1 MRKRHVRY
9 SAYRYKTKYTRA
21 KQVAKLL
28 FMESKLRIEELQ
40 SEIED
45 MQSDIELY
53 KPYYDEHFRM
63 MVNKE
68 LALVWWYWRGC
79 LWNFSKV
86 GLKIFLSVILYS
98 WGHIHRL
105 SLASVTADW
114 EGYWNIP
121 LQTNT
126 SLMKQLFHFFFVWFV
141 INRPQ
146 WASPLTRLKRS
157 TMTPER

>member
-9 SAYRYKTKYTRA
+9 SAYRYKTKYKRA

-68 LALVWWYWRGC
+68 LALV
-79 LWNFSKV
+79 
-86 GLKIFLSVILYS
+86 
-98 WGHIHRL
+98 
-105 SLASVTADW
+105 
-114 EGYWNIP
+114 
-121 LQTNT
+121 
-126 SLMKQLFHFFFVWFV
+126 
-141 INRPQ
+141 
-146 WASPLTRLKRS
+146 
-157 TMTPER
+157 